1 MTWTQILYGW
11 GGLNEAIF
19 HLING
24 ATPPSLASMVKFLA
38 LAGSYWTAPTVMVGL
53 WLLAK
58 RTDDARR
65 ANAINNALLLFA
77 VAFAVAL
84 ATASLL
90 KVTLAF
96 PRPSVVFGDAIR
108 LIGEA
113 DSQYSL
119 PSGHATFSALVVS
132 ALWALTSK
140 PLQGVLIL
148 YLSAVGW
155 SRVAAGMHFPA
166 DVAAGWIVGAAS
178 FQIAKVVIIHRSL
191 KASGTGLWCGIAVC
205 IAILDQIAKSMVS
218 DHMALWEMRPITSFF
233 NLVHVL
239 NPGAAFSFLAS
250 AGGWQRYFFLAIAVL
265 ACGWLVVILSRPR
278 STTETVG
285 FALILGGAFSN
296 ALDRALRGP
305 VVDYFDFHWNSWHW
319 PAFNIAD
326 VAICIG
332 AGMVAFLTINSGNQF
347 NNQHSGAANANH

>member
-1 MTWTQILYGW
+1 MIWTQILYGW
-11 GGLNEAIF
+11 GGLNEALF

-24 ATPPSLASMVKFLA
+24 ATPQSLAPLVQFFT
-38 LAGSYWTAPTVMVGL
+38 LAGSYWTAPAAMIGL
-53 WLLAK
+53 WLFAK

-65 ANAINNALLLFA
+65 ANAISNALLLFA
-77 VAFAVAL
+77 IAFAVAL
-84 ATASLL
+84 ASASLL
-90 KVTLAF
+90 KFTLAF

-140 PLQGVLIL
+140 RLQWVLIL
-148 YLSAVGW
+148 YLLAVGW

-166 DVAAGWIVGAAS
+166 DVAAGWIVGACS
-178 FQIAKVVIIHRSL
+178 FLIAKRVIIHRSL
-191 KASGTGLWCGIAVC
+191 KASVTGMWCGIAAC
-205 IAILDQIAKSMVS
+205 IAMLDQIAKSMVS
-218 DHMALWEMRPITSFF
+218 DHMALLEMRPITSFF

-278 STTETVG
+278 PTTETVG
-285 FALILGGAFSN
+285 FALILGGALSN

-332 AGMVAFLTINSGNQF
+332 AGMIAFLAIKSGKQF
-347 NNQHSGAANANH
+347 NIQHSGGANANY

>member
-11 GGLNEAIF
+11 GGLNEGIF

-24 ATPPSLASMVKFLA
+24 ATLQSLASMVKFLA
-38 LAGSYWTAPTVMVGL
+38 LAGSFWTAPAVMVGL
-53 WLLAK
+53 WLFAK
-58 RTDDARR
+58 KTDDAQR

-77 VAFAVAL
+77 IAFVVAL

-119 PSGHATFSALVVS
+119 PSGHATFSALVVGT
-132 ALWALTSK
+132 LWALTSK
-140 PLQGVLIL
+140 RLHWVLIL

-166 DVAAGWIVGAAS
+166 DVAAGWIVGACS
-178 FQIAKVVIIHRSL
+178 FLIAKRVVIHRYL
-191 KASGTGLWCGIAVC
+191 KASGTGLWCGIAAC
-205 IAILDQIAKSMVS
+205 IAMLDQMAKSMVS
-218 DHMALWEMRPITSFF
+218 HHMALSEMRPITSFF

-250 AGGWQRYFFLAIAVL
+250 AGGWQRYFLLAIAVL
-265 ACGWLVVILSRPR
+265 ACGWLVIILSRPR

-285 FALILGGAFSN
+285 FALILGGALSN
-296 ALDRALRGP
+296 ALDRALRGS
-305 VVDYFDFHWNSWHW
+305 VVDYFDFYWNSWHW

-326 VAICIG
+326 AAICIG
-332 AGMVAFLTINSGNQF
+332 AGMIVFLSVNSTKQF
-347 NNQHSGAANANH
+347 NIQHSGGANANH